1 MVVFALN
8 VDLCAIV
15 SQKERKSETS
25 DICNLGGLPWWS
37 SS

>member
-1 MVVFALN
+1 MVIFALN
-8 VDLCAIV
+8 VGLYAIV

-25 DICNLGGLPWWS
+25 EICNVGGLLLWS

>member
-1 MVVFALN
+1 MVIFALN
-8 VDLCAIV
+8 VDLYAIV
-15 SQKERKSETS
+15 SQKEGKSETS